1 MGGVWKVVGIDRVL
15 RRQPLDWV
23 MGFTRP
29 TLCCARVRN
38 SKRVIIRRAICKQ
51 CLTNA
56 GNRAGLHK
64 QVAHRQQIQVWLAG
78 LYICIY
84 ILYVYGDYVHLCTA
98 KRYLPACTLALN
110 GVIKKKLQRKRL
122 SAARGV
128 RVTYLRLFVTTRH
141 PGFVRANARCCRTPA
156 YFCVGHLVLLTKLS
170 VLLSYMN
177 HALVKMNLDCPYRTG
192 YASLWSETAS

>member
-1 MGGVWKVVGIDRVL
+1 MAGKVCAAIRRLWGGVWKVVGIDRVL
-15 RRQPLDWV
+15 RRQPLDRV
-23 MGFTRP
+23 MGFARP
-29 TLCCARVRN
+29 TLCCARVRI
-38 SKRVIIRRAICKQ
+38 SKRVIIRRAICKL

-110 GVIKKKLQRKRL
+110 GVIKKK
-122 SAARGV
+122 AAAEALIGSTWCTSDV
-128 RVTYLRLFVTTRH
+128 FKIVCYYATSGICSCACSF
-141 PGFVRANARCCRTPA
+141 A
-156 YFCVGHLVLLTKLS
+156 VGHLPTF
-170 VLLSYMN
+170 
-177 HALVKMNLDCPYRTG
+177 A
-192 YASLWSETAS
+192 